1 MKFEV
6 LIIGTDANAYYMSR
20 CYHEAYGKKAYI
32 LGNKPMA
39 FTMYSNI
46 ANITYNDKIWDEKE
60 FIKALNNFKRII
72 PINVKILVISSNET
86 YTNFLN
92 RNRDKLDKQ
101 FVFNYNSEELIN
113 SLIMKDAFYKTYEN
127 SILDFARTYFY
138 DCSEFVEFKEDFL
151 YPVIIK
157 PSDVINYNHNNFDG
171 KKKIYKLNTEEE
183 VNEVIKKIIDSGYKS
198 TLIIQEYIPGDDSY
212 LFDSVVYSGKDKK
225 VKLISFA
232 QIGLQE
238 HSKNMIG
245 NAAVLI
251 NGYSQFDGVDKMV
264 NTIKTFMEDIGYE
277 GFAEFDM
284 KYDYRDNKYKVL
296 EINARQGRS
305 SYYITKAGYNLVKVM
320 VDDLIYN
327 KEMEYKFIDEE
338 VLLSF
343 IPKGVIDKYCVNLEY
358 KNKVN
363 ELWKKRVNPL
373 VYKKDTCV
381 KRKLFLIKKYFRYFK
396 EYKNSAWENE

>member
-32 LGNKPMA
+32 LGNKMMP
-39 FTMYSNI
+39 FTTYSNI
-46 ANITYNDKIWDEKE
+46 ANIMYNDKIWDEKE

-72 PINVKILVISSNET
+72 PANVKILVISSNET

-101 FVFNYNSEELIN
+101 FVFNYNDEKLIN
-113 SLIMKDAFYKTYEN
+113 SLIMKDIFYKTYEN
-127 SILDFARTYFY
+127 SELDFAKTYFY
-138 DCSEFVEFKEDFL
+138 DCKKYKEFKEELL

-157 PSDVINYNHNNFDG
+157 PADVISYNHNNFEG
-171 KKKIYKLNTEEE
+171 KKKIYKLDNEEE
-183 VNEVIKKIIDSGYKS
+183 VNEVIKKIIDSGYKN

-212 LFDSVVYSGKDKK
+212 LFDSVVYCGKDKK

-251 NGYSQFDGVDKMV
+251 NGYSQFGKTDKMIK
-264 NTIKTFMEDIGYE
+264 TIKTFMEYIGYE

-284 KYDYRDNKYKVL
+284 KYDYRDKKYKVL

-305 SYYITKAGYNLVKVM
+305 SYYITKAGYNLVEVM
-320 VDDLIYN
+320 IEDLIYN
-327 KEMEYKFIDEE
+327 KPMEYKVIDEE
-338 VLLSF
+338 ILLSF
-343 IPKGVIDKYCVNLEY
+343 IPKGVIKKYCKNEEY
-358 KNKVN
+358 KNKVL
-363 ELWKKRVNPL
+363 ELWNKRVNPL
-373 VYKKDTCV
+373 VYKKDTNL
-381 KRKLFLIKKYFRYFK
+381 KRPLFLLKKYLRYYK
-396 EYKNSAWENE
+396 DYKNSAWENE

>member
-20 CYHEAYGKKAYI
+20 CFHEAYGKKAYI

-39 FTMYSNI
+39 FTLYSNI
-46 ANITYNDKIWDEKE
+46 ANISYNDKIWEEKE

-72 PINVKILVISSNET
+72 PKNVKILVISSNET

-92 RNRDKLDKQ
+92 KNRDKLDKQ
-101 FVFNYNSEELIN
+101 FIFNYNDEKLIN
-113 SLIMKDAFYKTYEN
+113 SLIMKDVFYKTYEN
-127 SILDFARTYFY
+127 SVLDFAKTYFY
-138 DCSEFVEFKEDFL
+138 DCKGFKEFKEDFL

-157 PSDVINYNHNNFDG
+157 PADVISYNHNDFEG

-183 VNEVIKKIIDSGYKS
+183 VNEVIKKIIDSGYKN

-251 NGYSQFDGVDKMV
+251 NGYSQFDGVPEMI

-284 KYDYRDNKYKVL
+284 KYDYRDRKFKVL

-320 VDDLIYN
+320 IDDLIYN
-327 KEMEYKFIDEE
+327 KPMEFKVIDEE
-338 VLLSF
+338 ILLSF
-343 IPKGVIDKYCVNLEY
+343 IPKGVIMKYCANEEY
-358 KNKVN
+358 KNKVL
-363 ELWKKRVNPL
+363 ELWEKRVNPL
-373 VYKKDTCV
+373 NYKKDTDL
-381 KRKLFLIKKYFRYFK
+381 KRKLFLVKKHLRYYK
-396 EYKNSAWENE
+396 DYKNSAWENE

>member
-20 CYHEAYGKKAYI
+20 CYHEEYGKKAYI
-32 LGNKPMA
+32 LGNKPMS

-46 ANITYNDKIWDEKE
+46 ANIIYNDKIWDENE

-72 PINVKILVISSNET
+72 PKNVKILVISSNET

-92 RNRDKLDKQ
+92 KNRDKLDKQ
-101 FVFNYNSEELIN
+101 FVFNYNDEKLIN
-113 SLIMKDAFYKTYEN
+113 SLIMKDVFYKTYED
-127 SILDFARTYFY
+127 SVLSFARTYFY
-138 DCSEFVEFKEDFL
+138 DCTEYKEFNEDFL
-151 YPVIIK
+151 YPVIVK
-157 PSDVINYNHNNFDG
+157 PADVISYNHNDFEG

-183 VNEVIKKIIDSGYKS
+183 VNEVIKRIIDSGYKS
-198 TLIIQEYIPGDDSY
+198 NLIIQEYIPGDDSY

-251 NGYSQFDGVDKMV
+251 NGYSQFGGVEKMIK
-264 NTIKTFMEDIGYE
+264 TIKTFMEDIGYE

-284 KYDYRDNKYKVL
+284 KYDYRDKKYKVL

-305 SYYITKAGYNLVKVM
+305 SYYVAQAGYNLVKVM

-327 KEMEYKFIDEE
+327 KPMEYQVLDKE

-343 IPKGVIDKYCVNLEY
+343 IPKGVIKKYCVNEEY
-358 KNKVN
+358 KNKVL
-363 ELWKKRVNPL
+363 ELWKSRVNPL
-373 VYKKDTCV
+373 FYKKDTNI
-381 KRKLFLIKKYFRYFK
+381 KRPLFLFKKYLRYYK
-396 EYKNSAWENE
+396 DYKNSAWENE

>member
-32 LGNKPMA
+32 LGNKPLP
-39 FTMYSNI
+39 FTTYSNI
-46 ANITYNDKIWDEKE
+46 ANITYNNKIWEEKE

-72 PINVKILVISSNET
+72 PKNVKILVISSNET

-92 RNRDKLDKQ
+92 KNRHNLDKQ
-101 FVFNYNSEELIN
+101 FVFNYNDEKLIN
-113 SLIMKDAFYKTYEN
+113 SLIMKDLFYKTYSN
-127 SILDFARTYFY
+127 SILDFAKTYFY
-138 DCSEFVEFKEDFL
+138 DCSKYTEFKEDFL

-157 PSDVINYNHNNFDG
+157 PADVITYNHNDFEG
-171 KKKIYKLNTEEE
+171 KKKIYKLNNQDE
-183 VNEVIKKIIDSGYKS
+183 VNEVIKKIINSGYKN

-212 LFDSVVYSGKDKK
+212 LYDSVVYSGKDKK

-251 NGYSQFDGVDKMV
+251 NGYSSHEGVSDMI
-264 NTIKTFMEDIGYE
+264 NTIKKFMEIISYE
-277 GFAEFDM
+277 GFAEFDL
-284 KYDYRDNKYKVL
+284 KYDYRDNKFKVL

-305 SYYITKAGYNLVKVM
+305 SYYITNAGYNLVKVM

-327 KEMEYKFIDEE
+327 KQMDFKIINEE
-338 VLLSF
+338 ILLSF
-343 IPKGVIDKYCVNLEY
+343 IPKAVIKKYCKNEEF
-358 KNKVN
+358 KNKVL

-373 VYKKDTCV
+373 CYKKDLSI
-381 KRKLFLIKKYFRYFK
+381 KRILFLLKKHFRYYK
-396 EYKNSAWENE
+396 DYKNSAWDNE

>member
-20 CYHEAYGKKAYI
+20 CFHEAYGKKAYI
-32 LGNKPMA
+32 LGNKPMT
-39 FTMYSNI
+39 FTLYSNI
-46 ANITYNDKIWDEKE
+46 ANITYNDKIWDEIE

-72 PINVKILVISSNET
+72 PKNVKILVISSNET

-92 RNRDKLDKQ
+92 KNRDKLDKQ
-101 FVFNYNSEELIN
+101 FIFNYNNEELIN
-113 SLIMKDAFYKTYEN
+113 SLIMKDIFYKTYEN
-127 SILDFARTYFY
+127 SVLEFAKTYFY
-138 DCSEFVEFKEDFL
+138 DCSKYTEFKEDLL

-157 PSDVINYNHNNFDG
+157 PADVISYNHNDFEG

-183 VNEVIKKIIDSGYKS
+183 VNEVIKKIIDSGYKNN
-198 TLIIQEYIPGDDSY
+198 LIIQEYIPGDDSY

-225 VKLISFA
+225 VKLVSFA

-251 NGYSQFDGVDKMV
+251 NGYSQFGGEKEMI
-264 NTIKTFMEDIGYE
+264 NTIKTFMESIEYE
-277 GFAEFDM
+277 GFAEFDL
-284 KYDYRDNKYKVL
+284 KYDYRDRKYKVL

-327 KEMEYKFIDEE
+327 KPMDFKVIDEE
-338 VLLSF
+338 ILLSF
-343 IPKGVIDKYCVNLEY
+343 IPKSVIIKYCKNEEY
-358 KNKVN
+358 KNKVL

-373 VYKKDTCV
+373 KYKKDTDI
-381 KRKLFLIKKYFRYFK
+381 KRKLFLIKKYIRYYK
-396 EYKNSAWENE
+396 DYKNSEWEQE

>member
-32 LGNKPMA
+32 LGNKPMT
-39 FTMYSNI
+39 FTLYSNI

-72 PINVKILVISSNET
+72 PKNVKILVISSNET

-92 RNRDKLDKQ
+92 KNRNKLDKQ
-101 FVFNYNSEELIN
+101 FVFNYNDEELIN
-113 SLIMKDAFYKTYEN
+113 SLIMKDVFYKTYEN
-127 SILDFARTYFY
+127 SILDFAKTYFY
-138 DCSEFVEFKEDFL
+138 DCKKEKEFKADFI

-157 PSDVINYNHNNFDG
+157 PSDVISYNHLDFEG
-171 KKKIYKLNTEEE
+171 KKKIYKLNTCEE
-183 VNEVIKKIIDSGYKS
+183 VNEVIKKIVDSGYEN

-251 NGYSQFDGVDKMV
+251 NGYSQFEGTQQMI
-264 NTIKTFMEDIGYE
+264 NTIKTFMESIKYE

-284 KYDYRDNKYKVL
+284 KYDYRDHKFKVL

-327 KEMEYKFIDEE
+327 KPMEYKVIDEE
-338 VLLSF
+338 ILLTF
-343 IPKGVIDKYCVNLEY
+343 IPKGVIKKYCLNEEY
-358 KNKVN
+358 KSKAL

-373 VYKKDTCV
+373 KYKKDTNL
-381 KRKLFLIKKYFRYFK
+381 KRQLFLLKKHFRYYK
-396 EYKNSAWENE
+396 DYKNSAWENE